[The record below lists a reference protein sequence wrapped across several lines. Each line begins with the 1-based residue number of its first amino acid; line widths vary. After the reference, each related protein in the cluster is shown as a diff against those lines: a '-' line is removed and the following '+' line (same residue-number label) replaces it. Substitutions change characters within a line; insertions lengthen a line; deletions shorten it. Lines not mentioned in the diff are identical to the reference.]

1 MTTTMSAQVP
11 DPVSRQPSLLQIE
24 RLQRPAIGPVSLDVA
39 AGECV
44 CISGPSGTG
53 KSQLLRAIADLDP
66 HDGEVRLSG
75 HAATTI
81 TPPEWRR
88 QVGLLPPESSWWLP
102 RVTDHFHP
110 GVPLQLAEVGL
121 TEAILEQA
129 VARLSSG
136 EKQRL
141 ALLRLLANQ
150 PRVLLLD
157 EPTRG
162 IDVGAKAEVHT
173 LMSQLAQ
180 TGIGIVMIS
189 SELPEILGMSDRILV
204 MSEGR
209 VAAILDRKE
218 ATQEVI
224 MTYASGEAENQI
236 VDQTSKGGDA

>member
-1 MTTTMSAQVP
+1 MTTTMTAQASAPVARLP
-11 DPVSRQPSLLQIE
+11 DLLQLD

-75 HAATTI
+75 HAAAGI
-81 TPPEWRR
+81 APPEWRR

-102 RVTDHFHP
+102 RVSDHFHGGASLP
-110 GVPLQLAEVGL
+110 LAEVGL
-121 TEAILEQA
+121 TEAILEQP

-157 EPTRG
+157 EPTANLDPQNTRRVEAVIAAYRESRG
-162 IDVGAKAEVHT
+162 AAVIWISHDREQAARVCDRHYAVVDGA
-173 LMSQLAQ
+173 LQLQA
-180 TGIGIVMIS
+180 VES
-189 SELPEILGMSDRILV
+189 P
-204 MSEGR
+204 
-209 VAAILDRKE
+209 A
-218 ATQEVI
+218 
-224 MTYASGEAENQI
+224 
-236 VDQTSKGGDA
+236 